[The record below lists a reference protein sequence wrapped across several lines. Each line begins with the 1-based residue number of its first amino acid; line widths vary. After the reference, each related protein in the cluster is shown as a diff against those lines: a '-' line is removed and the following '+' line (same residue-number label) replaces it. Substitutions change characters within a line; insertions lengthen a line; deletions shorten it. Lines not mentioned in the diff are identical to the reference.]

1 MRYIE
6 SINHALDGLCAERQ
20 DVYLI
25 GEDLLDPYGGAFK
38 AVKGLSTRY
47 PDRVL
52 TTPISE
58 AGLTGVAIGMAM
70 RGYRPI
76 VEIMFGDFLM
86 LCADQIVNHAT
97 KFSYMYNEQVQVP
110 LTIRTPM
117 GGYRGYG
124 PTHSQ
129 TLEAM
134 FLGVPRLTILAP
146 SHYHDPGRLL
156 AQSVAGCT
164 DPVLFIENKTLY
176 PKQLIA
182 ADGNGRSGHFH
193 RREVEEDARGFPTV
207 ILSLAP
213 DTVPDV
219 TLITYGGM
227 AEIAADAAY
236 QALMREELVVEVV
249 LPSRIS
255 PLPLDDIMQSVRR
268 SGRAVILEEGVS
280 TGGWGAEV
288 GCQLHAALGQT
299 GRLAFAR
306 VGAAP
311 VPIPS
316 AKSLERKIL
325 PSADSV
331 LEAIMR
337 LAATIH

>member
-1 MRYIE
+1 MRYVE
-6 SINHALDGLCAERQ
+6 SINHALHGLLAEQ
-20 DVYLI
+20 ENVYLI

-38 AVKGLSTRY
+38 AAKGLSTSY

-86 LCADQIVNHAT
+86 LCTDQIVNHAT

-146 SHYHDPGRLL
+146 SHYHDPGDVL
-156 AQSVAGCT
+156 ARGIMLPNVEPGDWIVFRDTGAYTLSMWSRHCNRGI
-164 DPVLFIENKTLY
+164 PRVLGYDEGSGFATL
-176 PKQLIA
+176 
-182 ADGNGRSGHFH
+182 
-193 RREVEEDARGFPTV
+193 RREEE
-207 ILSLAP
+207 P
-213 DTVPDV
+213 DDLVRFW
-219 TLITYGGM
+219 GG
-227 AEIAADAAY
+227 
-236 QALMREELVVEVV
+236 
-249 LPSRIS
+249 
-255 PLPLDDIMQSVRR
+255 
-268 SGRAVILEEGVS
+268 
-280 TGGWGAEV
+280 
-288 GCQLHAALGQT
+288 
-299 GRLAFAR
+299 
-306 VGAAP
+306 
-311 VPIPS
+311 
-316 AKSLERKIL
+316 
-325 PSADSV
+325 
-331 LEAIMR
+331 
-337 LAATIH
+337 